1 MIDRLLDEVRAV
13 VVISPDSVMRS
24 AAELVNLPFYD
35 SLTDAR
41 TSMEP
46 A

>member
-1 MIDRLLDEVRAV
+1 
-13 VVISPDSVMRS
+13 VISPDSVVRP
-24 AAELVNLPFYD
+24 AAELVNLPFHD